1 MARMLD
7 SHVSLDIVTA
17 DPKWLDWSREEFR
30 SAAKEGPIRIN
41 PIIYA
46 ELAPAFDSQAAL
58 DRWLRPT
65 LFDRLRLPYEAGY
78 RAGQAFVAYRE
89 RGGQKTS
96 PLPDFYIG
104 AHAEAAGLTLVT
116 RDTARYQAYFPQLK
130 LITPRRD
137 ESFNGLQRVRTTP
150 TARSSPSTVMGRCG
164 GRRH

>member
-1 MARMLD
+1 MGSPDVTDAD
-7 SHVSLDIVTA
+7 SNVLLDIVTA
-17 DPKWLDWSREEFR
+17 DPQWLDWSRKQFR
-30 SAAKEGPIRIN
+30 AAAAEGQIRIN

-89 RGGQKTS
+89 RGGARTS

-104 AHAEAAGLTLVT
+104 AHAEFAGLTLVT
-116 RDTARYQAYFPQLK
+116 RDAARYRTYFPNLK
-130 LITPRRD
+130 LIAPD
-137 ESFNGLQRVRTTP
+137 AQ
-150 TARSSPSTVMGRCG
+150 
-164 GRRH
+164 